1 MKKNT
6 LIGSAALLGA
16 SLIWGTAFA
25 AQKTGMKFV
34 TPEVFNAL
42 RCFIGCAVLL
52 PLILVMSR
60 VSGKPVI
67 PQDRKERRD
76 LLAGGAACG
85 GVLAFASIT
94 QQYGLI
100 YSTAGKAGFIT
111 SLYIIFVPLA
121 GVIFWRKSCGVLH
134 WAAVALALLGSYLL
148 CSPAGAALGRGD
160 LWLLACALLFAGHI
174 LVIGHFSPLTDGV
187 KMSAIQFFVAGVI
200 SLILAAVKRDSIT
213 PELFRSILGA
223 LLYCGVCSSGIAF
236 TLQIISQKYIAGT
249 TASILMSMESV
260 FSVMGGF
267 FFLGEKLSIRE
278 LSGCAVILAAVILAQ
293 LPASRRP
300 EMRR

>member
-67 PQDRKERRD
+67 PRGRKERRD

-85 GVLAFASIT
+85 AASD
-94 QQYGLI
+94 
-100 YSTAGKAGFIT
+100 
-111 SLYIIFVPLA
+111 
-121 GVIFWRKSCGVLH
+121 
-134 WAAVALALLGSYLL
+134 
-148 CSPAGAALGRGD
+148 PA
-160 LWLLACALLFAGHI
+160 HP
-174 LVIGHFSPLTDGV
+174 HKT
-187 KMSAIQFFVAGVI
+187 
-200 SLILAAVKRDSIT
+200 
-213 PELFRSILGA
+213 
-223 LLYCGVCSSGIAF
+223 
-236 TLQIISQKYIAGT
+236 
-249 TASILMSMESV
+249 
-260 FSVMGGF
+260 
-267 FFLGEKLSIRE
+267 
-278 LSGCAVILAAVILAQ
+278 
-293 LPASRRP
+293 
-300 EMRR
+300 